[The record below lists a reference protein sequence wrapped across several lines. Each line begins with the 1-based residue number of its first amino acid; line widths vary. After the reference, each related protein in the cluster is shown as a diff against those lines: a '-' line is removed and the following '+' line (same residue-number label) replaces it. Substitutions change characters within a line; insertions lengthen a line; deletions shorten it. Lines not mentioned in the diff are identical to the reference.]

1 MALILRASIVGIFTF
16 SKHGRFFFKKVAKV
30 TSSSFFSNGCQ
41 QLMFYPSDVI
51 LQDFI
56 GKLESM
62 GKSSGDAQLC
72 GLADR
77 SKLRLKALRRLL
89 DGERK
94 LMRET
99 REFWEMEGDKFADLK
114 TPARR
119 VILDSLNKPV
129 NLSQASSL
137 SKHRQVSM
145 STT

>member
-1 MALILRASIVGIFTF
+1 
-16 SKHGRFFFKKVAKV
+16 
-30 TSSSFFSNGCQ
+30 
-41 QLMFYPSDVI
+41 MFYPSDVI

-62 GKSSGDAQLC
+62 GKSTSGDAQLC

-145 STT
+145 NNTEKG